1 MNHKKTRKRGRQ
13 MKKTGEKGIT
23 MVALIITIIVLIIL
37 AGVTIPSL
45 TDKKGVINS
54 AKEAKQDTESQT
66 AKEMLQEEVLKSD
79 DRFGGIS
86 LDKLKKNIKN
96 DIKGATIQN
105 ESTTTFPL
113 NVKIEEY
120 SFTIDEEG
128 NVTEQ

>member
-13 MKKTGEKGIT
+13 MKKIGEKGIT